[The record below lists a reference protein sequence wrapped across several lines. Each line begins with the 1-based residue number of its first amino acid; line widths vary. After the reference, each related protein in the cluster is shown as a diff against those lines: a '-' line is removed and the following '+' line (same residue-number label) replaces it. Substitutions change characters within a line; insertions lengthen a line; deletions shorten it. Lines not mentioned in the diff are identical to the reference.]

1 MGAGKILAIIA
12 AIVTIMGTYVFAIV
26 DAGTGF
32 VGSGIG
38 LIYGVVNNLF
48 DLFIDGVDIANSA
61 GLNVIL
67 YYVFVVCFV
76 IWLASGVLQLIGIKS
91 RVVIIIFSLFPLT
104 LGIVF
109 MLAIYLPD
117 IFGGTSGPL
126 YFIFVL
132 SSVGEH
138 YGNIF
143 PFLVNLGDAALGV
156 YLLIAGGVLGIISG
170 ILPREDFI

>member
-12 AIVTIMGTYVFAIV
+12 GIVTILGTFVFALFG
-26 DAGTGF
+26 GTGL

-38 LIYGVVNNLF
+38 LILNIPDLLMDSASIASGFGINIILYWVFVI
-48 DLFIDGVDIANSA
+48 LFI
-61 GLNVIL
+61 
-67 YYVFVVCFV
+67 
-76 IWLASGVLQLIGIKS
+76 IWLASGVLQLIGIKN

-104 LGIVF
+104 LGLVF
-109 MLAIYLPD
+109 MLALYVPD

-126 YFIFVL
+126 YVLFVL
-132 SSVGEH
+132 ASIGEH